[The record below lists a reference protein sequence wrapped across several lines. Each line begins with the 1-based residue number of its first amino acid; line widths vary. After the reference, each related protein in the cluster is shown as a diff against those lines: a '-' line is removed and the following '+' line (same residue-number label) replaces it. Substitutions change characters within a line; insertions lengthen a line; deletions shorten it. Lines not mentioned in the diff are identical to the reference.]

1 MIKKTY
7 KNKRTVFNLIYF
19 IQVIII
25 LFICIIIFNT
35 CRTTY
40 TKTRILDPL
49 ISFNSGWYND
59 TEKNVTLDKFTSK
72 NGYSTKKYTTYKH
85 KIDYSITSGT
95 TLCFRSLST
104 DVKIYINNKLVLDTP
119 YKESPFSC
127 KSSGSV
133 WNFYEFKQSDIGKE
147 MTIKIKPFYNDNSCY
162 ITDMYVGNASHY
174 VYNIFMENSLFFILC
189 ILLMIIGVIFI
200 AADLFINKVQDISS
214 HELIY
219 IGIFSCVLG
228 IWCSTSTHILEFVF
242 NNSQLIQTLACNML
256 YLISLPALF
265 FLDNIFKF
273 KKKKYINFSAYII
286 IGSYILAWILQL
298 LNIAD
303 FHETLIL
310 SHINMI
316 ISFLIIVS
324 LLFKSFK
331 DKDFNSSNESRIS
344 KAIRNTIFITTI
356 LCVFTDMILFIKGT
370 TTPGFL
376 VSCDLILIIV
386 YLSCLSVI
394 NLFKAAKSA
403 DHAKFV
409 KELAYKDGLTNIGN
423 RTAYKEKIAYIKE
436 HINSYKA
443 IGIVIF
449 DVNNLKMVNDTYGH
463 LQGDQMIIDAANIIS
478 QSFETF
484 STPYRIGGDEFAVII
499 EAPNA
504 EAVCKISLM
513 QFNVNIHNHNIFYS
527 KDYDISIAHGEEFY
541 KAGQNI
547 TIDEI
552 IKKADMNM
560 YKMKKDMKKGIKK
573 D

>member
-1 MIKKTY
+1 M
-7 KNKRTVFNLIYF
+7 
-19 IQVIII
+19 
-25 LFICIIIFNT
+25 
-35 CRTTY
+35 
-40 TKTRILDPL
+40 
-49 ISFNSGWYND
+49 
-59 TEKNVTLDKFTSK
+59 
-72 NGYSTKKYTTYKH
+72 
-85 KIDYSITSGT
+85 
-95 TLCFRSLST
+95 
-104 DVKIYINNKLVLDTP
+104 
-119 YKESPFSC
+119 
-127 KSSGSV
+127 
-133 WNFYEFKQSDIGKE
+133 
-147 MTIKIKPFYNDNSCY
+147 
-162 ITDMYVGNASHY
+162 
-174 VYNIFMENSLFFILC
+174 
-189 ILLMIIGVIFI
+189 
-200 AADLFINKVQDISS
+200 
-214 HELIY
+214 
-219 IGIFSCVLG
+219 
-228 IWCSTSTHILEFVF
+228 
-242 NNSQLIQTLACNML
+242 
-256 YLISLPALF
+256 
-265 FLDNIFKF
+265 
-273 KKKKYINFSAYII
+273 
-286 IGSYILAWILQL
+286 AWILQL

-316 ISFLIIVS
+316 ISVLIIVS

-344 KAIRNTIFITTI
+344 KTIRNTIFITTI
-356 LCVFTDMILFIKGT
+356 ICVFTDMILFIKGT
-370 TTPGFL
+370 TTPGFF

-513 QFNVNIHNHNIFYS
+513 QFNVNIHNHNMFYS